1 MRPPSP
7 ASAADAVRGDIGY
20 TPREVN
26 RDCAGC
32 DRSSPAA
39 TVRDQD
45 RSDAARER
53 GYRRGEA
60 DQPVCRRQ
68 RTQASLSGLG
78 RRRNPYYRAVSWRVS
93 ARSLVG
99 LPGAAAQALWT
110 GDCAHLPGH
119 GHSQWAP
126 SYGPAAHIA
135 DLKAFLRDHMPTPVL
150 LVGHSMGG
158 EISQRIAFDCPELLE
173 ALVLVDSPHGGPPLK
188 TRMMW
193 RWKRRNQDGPRPEF
207 GNAADLVRRFRLSPP
222 GHFLSPEALAE
233 LAMKGS
239 EQLPNGNWAFRFD
252 PKTRKPTGGW
262 RRVLKFP
269 LQQIRMPVLILRG
282 EHSGLLTAQTGR
294 WMHRRIHGS
303 IYREIS
309 ALIITCRSTTRA
321 IRRTR

>member
-45 RSDAARER
+45 RSDAAESAAIA
-53 GYRRGEA
+53 EA
-60 DQPVCRRQ
+60 KPTSQFVDVNGLKLHYLDWGGDGT
-68 RTQASLSGLG
+68 RTIVLCHGGSAHAHWWDYLAPLLRPYG
-78 RRRNPYYRAVSWRVS
+78 RVI
-93 ARSLVG
+93 
-99 LPGAAAQALWT
+99 AL
-110 GDCAHLPGH
+110 DLPGH

-207 GNAADLVRRFRLSPP
+207 GNAADLVRRFPSRRQGIFS
-222 GHFLSPEALAE
+222 HR
-233 LAMKGS
+233 KRW
-239 EQLPNGNWAFRFD
+239 PN
-252 PKTRKPTGGW
+252 W
-262 RRVLKFP
+262 R
-269 LQQIRMPVLILRG
+269 
-282 EHSGLLTAQTGR
+282 
-294 WMHRRIHGS
+294 
-303 IYREIS
+303 
-309 ALIITCRSTTRA
+309 
-321 IRRTR
+321 